1 MGVRQNRQPE
11 EFHSFLSKTDYPGGT
26 DAKSV
31 IGGKNPFHRLTHR
44 LSYRSPFLPLFWCR
58 LWSVLSGFHP
68 EMGNFGRFSGKYGVW
83 QGWKVGKVLHLH
95 HKYTRSFHARTM
107 LNKYQCIKGCLQEC
121 SSPFLMPG
129 RMLWK
134 Y

>member
-1 MGVRQNRQPE
+1 MGDFGAFFGE
-11 EFHSFLSKTDYPGGT
+11 IGYLAELEGG
-26 DAKSV
+26 
-31 IGGKNPFHRLTHR
+31 
-44 LSYRSPFLPLFWCR
+44 
-58 LWSVLSGFHP
+58 
-68 EMGNFGRFSGKYGVW
+68 E
-83 QGWKVGKVLHLH
+83 VLHLH
-95 HKYTRSFHARTM
+95 HKYIRFFHARTM